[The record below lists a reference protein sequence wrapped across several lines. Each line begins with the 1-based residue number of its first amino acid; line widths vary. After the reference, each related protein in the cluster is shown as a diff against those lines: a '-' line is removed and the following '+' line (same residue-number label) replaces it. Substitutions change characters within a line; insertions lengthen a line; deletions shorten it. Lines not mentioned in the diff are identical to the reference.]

1 MSPALARFLLLFGL
15 LAPLV
20 GRAATDGQN
29 DAAFTGSFAL
39 SDRTELA
46 RRSLSPL
53 NALRLR
59 EQIVHGP
66 AIDPTREKFTLS
78 VPGEAPPAGY
88 ALMVYVSPW
97 PGATVPSGWGP
108 ILDRHGM
115 IFVSAANA
123 GNDAHTFERREPLA
137 LLAARTVMTRYPV
150 DPQRVF
156 VGGFSGGSRVA
167 ERLALAYPDL
177 FRGALL
183 DAGSDPIGDALPPPP
198 ADLFRRFQEASR
210 LVYLTGEHDDFHIN
224 EDRLSQRSMQ
234 AWCVFGIDTEIMA
247 WTGHDQADPASLN
260 RALDALVKPPAVDPD
275 RLAVCRAQLEQE
287 MTAKFREIEDLRAG
301 GTLDGAWALLAKVDA
316 HYGGL
321 AAARTL
327 ELAARLAAPR

>member
-1 MSPALARFLLLFGL
+1 MSPAPARLLLLFAL
-15 LAPLV
+15 LVPLTA
-20 GRAATDGQN
+20 RAADGQG
-29 DAAFTGSFAL
+29 DALFTGSFVL

-46 RRSLSPL
+46 RRTLSPL
-53 NALRLR
+53 NALRQR
-59 EQIVHGP
+59 EQVAHGP
-66 AIDPTREKFTLS
+66 AIDPAREKFTLH
-78 VPGEAPPAGY
+78 VPAEAPPRGY

-123 GNDAHTFERREPLA
+123 GNDAQTFERREPLA
-137 LLAARTVMTRYPV
+137 LLAARNVMARYPI

-198 ADLFRRFQEASR
+198 ADLFRRFQEGAR
-210 LVYLTGEHDDFHIN
+210 LVYLTGEHDDFHLN
-224 EDRLSQRSMQ
+224 GDRLSQRSMR
-234 AWCVFGIDTEIMA
+234 AWCVFGIDAETMA
-247 WTGHDQADPASLN
+247 WTGHDQADPASLD
-260 RALDALVKPPAVDPD
+260 RALDALVKPTQVDPD
-275 RLAVCRAQLEQE
+275 RLALCRARLDQE
-287 MTAKFREIEDLRAG
+287 MTAKFHEIEDLRAG
-301 GTLDGAWALLAKVDA
+301 GKLDDAWAQLAKLDA

-327 ELAARLAAPR
+327 ELAARLAGSR